1 MRDVPVR
8 PGSHWMEYGD
18 TAARP
23 RAPEGLDVDVAVIG
37 AGIAGI
43 CTAWELARAG
53 RSVALLEANRVAAG
67 VTGHTTAKLSALHGT
82 VYQRLRST
90 RGAQGAALYAR
101 SQQDAI
107 AHVVAVCDELGID
120 CELERVPAFTYAETA
135 KEARTVEEEARA
147 AREAGLPASYVE
159 ETGLPFPV
167 AGAVRVEEQAQFHP
181 RKYLYALLADLEGR
195 GGQIFEE
202 SRVVGLEEGE
212 PCRLTTED
220 GRTVTARDVVVAT
233 HYPVFD
239 RSLLFARLK
248 PHREL
253 VVAGVIPAAQD
264 PGGMYLTPEGTTR
277 SVRTAPYGEGR
288 RLLIVT
294 GEKFTPGAGR
304 VGERYERLER
314 WTTERFPDVRLTHR
328 WAAQDN
334 EPTDGVPF
342 VGALHPRAR
351 HAFVATGFNGWGMA
365 GGVMSGKLLA
375 ARITGQK
382 LPWADLYDPVRLQ
395 PLKEA
400 PSLLRFQAAAAG
412 HFVGDRLPF
421 VAGGG
426 PASAIAPGEGAVV
439 RSGAR
444 QLAVH
449 RDDAGELHALSARC
463 THLGCIVR
471 FNDAERA
478 WECPCHGSRFGI
490 GGEVL
495 QGPAVRPLEKVEDFE
510 DLEGEKGENDEN
522 GEKDGKDHVK
532 NGKGDDA

>member
-1 MRDVPVR
+1 MRDVPAR
-8 PGSHWMEYGD
+8 PFSYWMEYGD
-18 TAARP
+18 AEAHP
-23 RAPEGLDVDVAVIG
+23 PPPDGLDVDVAVIG
-37 AGIAGI
+37 GGIAGI

-53 RSVALLEANRVAAG
+53 KGVALLEAGRIAAG
-67 VTGHTTAKLSALHGT
+67 VTGNTTAKLSALHG
-82 VYQRLRST
+82 VAYQRLRST
-90 RGAQGAALYAR
+90 RGPEGAALYAR

-107 AHVVAVCDELGID
+107 GHVVAVCEELGID
-120 CELERVPAFTYAETA
+120 CDLERTPAFTYAETPS
-135 KEARTVEEEARA
+135 EASTVEAEAEAARA
-147 AREAGLPASYVE
+147 AGLPASFVK

-181 RKYLYALLADLEGR
+181 RKYLYALAADLERR
-195 GGQIFEE
+195 GGQIFEGA
-202 SRVVGLEEGE
+202 RVVGLREGE

-220 GRTVTARDVVVAT
+220 GRTVSARDVVVAT

-264 PGGMYLTPEGTTR
+264 PGGMYLTPEGSTR
-277 SVRTAPYGEGR
+277 SVRTAPYGDGE

-304 VGERYERLER
+304 VEERYERLEQ
-314 WTTERFPDVRLTHR
+314 WTTRRFPDVRLTHR

-342 VGALHPRAR
+342 VGALHARAR
-351 HAFVATGFNGWGMA
+351 HAYVAAGFNGWGMA
-365 GGVMSGKLLA
+365 SGVMAGKLLA

-382 LPWADLYDPVRLQ
+382 LPWTDLYDPVRLQ
-395 PLKEA
+395 PVKEA
-400 PSLLRFQAAAAG
+400 PALLRFQAAAAG

-421 VAGGG
+421 VTGSG
-426 PASAIAPGEGAVV
+426 PASAIAPGSGAVV

-444 QLAVH
+444 HVAVH

-463 THLGCIVR
+463 THLGCLVR
-471 FNDAERA
+471 FNDGERT
-478 WECPCHGSRFGI
+478 WECPCHGSRFGVD
-490 GGEVL
+490 GEVL
-495 QGPAVRPLEKVEDFE
+495 QGPAVRPLAKIDDFE
-510 DLEGEKGENDEN
+510 D
-522 GEKDGKDHVK
+522 
-532 NGKGDDA
+532 DDK

>member
-1 MRDVPVR
+1 
-8 PGSHWMEYGD
+8 
-18 TAARP
+18 
-23 RAPEGLDVDVAVIG
+23 
-37 AGIAGI
+37 
-43 CTAWELARAG
+43 
-53 RSVALLEANRVAAG
+53 
-67 VTGHTTAKLSALHGT
+67 
-82 VYQRLRST
+82 
-90 RGAQGAALYAR
+90 
-101 SQQDAI
+101 
-107 AHVVAVCDELGID
+107 
-120 CELERVPAFTYAETA
+120 
-135 KEARTVEEEARA
+135 
-147 AREAGLPASYVE
+147 
-159 ETGLPFPV
+159 
-167 AGAVRVEEQAQFHP
+167 
-181 RKYLYALLADLEGR
+181 
-195 GGQIFEE
+195 
-202 SRVVGLEEGE
+202 
-212 PCRLTTED
+212 
-220 GRTVTARDVVVAT
+220 
-233 HYPVFD
+233 
-239 RSLLFARLK
+239 
-248 PHREL
+248 
-253 VVAGVIPAAQD
+253 
-264 PGGMYLTPEGTTR
+264 MYLTPEGTTR
-277 SVRTAPYGEGR
+277 SVRTAPYGEGQ

-304 VGERYERLER
+304 VGERYERLEQ
-314 WTTERFPDVRLTHR
+314 WTTRRFPGIRLTHR

-351 HAFVATGFNGWGMA
+351 HAFVAAGFNGWGMA
-365 GGVMSGKLLA
+365 GGVMSGRLLA

-449 RDDAGELHALSARC
+449 RDEAGELHALSARC
-463 THLGCIVR
+463 THMGCIVR

-510 DLEGEKGENDEN
+510 D
-522 GEKDGKDHVK
+522 EKDGMDHDR
-532 NGKGDDA
+532 NGKGDTA

>member
-1 MRDVPVR
+1 MTDVPVR
-8 PGSHWMEYGD
+8 SGSYWMEYGD
-18 TAARP
+18 GPVYPRP
-23 RAPEGLDVDVAVIG
+23 PDGLEVDVAVIG

-43 CTAWELARAG
+43 STAWELARAG
-53 RSVALLEANRVAAG
+53 KSVALLEADRVASG
-67 VTGHTTAKLSALHGT
+67 VTGHTTAKVSALHGT

-90 RGAQGAALYAR
+90 RGPQGAALYAR

-107 AHVVAVCDELGID
+107 GHLVAVCEELGID
-120 CELERVPAFTYAETA
+120 CDLERAPAFTYAETA
-135 KEARTVEEEARA
+135 KEARTVKAEAEA
-147 AREAGLPASYVE
+147 ALAAGLPASYVT

-167 AGAVRVEEQAQFHP
+167 AGAVRVEGQALFHP
-181 RKYLYALLADLEGR
+181 RKYLYALVADLERR
-195 GGQIFEE
+195 GGQIFEGT
-202 SRVVGLEEGE
+202 RIVGLREGE

-220 GRTVTARDVVVAT
+220 GRTVSARDVVVAT

-264 PGGMYLTPEGTTR
+264 PGGMYLTPEGSTR
-277 SVRTAPYGEGR
+277 SVRTAPYGEGE

-294 GEKFTPGAGR
+294 GEKFTPGTGR
-304 VGERYERLER
+304 VEERYERLQQ
-314 WTTERFPDVRLTHR
+314 WTTRRFPEVRLTHR

-351 HAFVATGFNGWGMA
+351 HSYVATGFNGWGMA

-375 ARITGQK
+375 ARITGEK
-382 LPWADLYDPVRLQ
+382 PPWTDLYDPVRLR
-395 PLKEA
+395 PVKEA
-400 PSLLRFQAAAAG
+400 PSMMRFQAAAAG

-421 VAGGG
+421 VTGGG
-426 PASAIAPGEGAVV
+426 PASRIAPGGGAVV
-439 RSGAR
+439 RKGAR
-444 QLAVH
+444 HVAVH
-449 RDDAGELHALSARC
+449 RDDAGELHAVSARC
-463 THLGCIVR
+463 THLGCLVR
-471 FNDAERA
+471 FNDAERT

-495 QGPAVRPLEKVEDFE
+495 QGPALHPLERVH
-510 DLEGEKGENDEN
+510 DLKETEE
-522 GEKDGKDHVK
+522 
-532 NGKGDDA
+532 GDDA

>member
-1 MRDVPVR
+1 MKDVPVR
-8 PGSHWMEYGD
+8 PGSYWMEYGD
-18 TAARP
+18 TSARP
-23 RAPEGLDVDVAVIG
+23 RPPEGLDVDVAVIG

-53 RSVALLEANRVAAG
+53 RSVALLEATRVAAG

-107 AHVVAVCDELGID
+107 GHVVAVCDELGID

-135 KEARTVEEEARA
+135 KGARTVEEEAEA

-181 RKYLYALLADLEGR
+181 RKYLYALLADLER
-195 GGQIFEE
+195 LGGQIFEE

-253 VVAGVIPAAQD
+253 VVAGVVPAEQD

-277 SVRTAPYGEGR
+277 SVRTAPYGEGQ

-304 VGERYERLER
+304 VGERYERLEQ
-314 WTTERFPDVRLTHR
+314 WTTRRFPDVRLTHR

-351 HAFVATGFNGWGMA
+351 HAFVAAGFNGWGMA
-365 GGVMSGKLLA
+365 GGVMSGRLLA

-510 DLEGEKGENDEN
+510 AEGLK
-522 GEKDGKDHVK
+522 GEKDGMDHDT
-532 NGKGDDA
+532 NGRGDTA